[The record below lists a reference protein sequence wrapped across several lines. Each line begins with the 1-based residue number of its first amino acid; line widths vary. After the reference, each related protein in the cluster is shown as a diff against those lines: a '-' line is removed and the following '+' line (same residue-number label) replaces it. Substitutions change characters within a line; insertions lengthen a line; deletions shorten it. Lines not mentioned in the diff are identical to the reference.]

1 MRTASPILALA
12 ASALL
17 SLPFSGCASW
27 STFPPVEGRDSFA
40 PGLAPAP
47 DVMAKS
53 IAYAHARTGR
63 GEPLVFNLPPDV
75 SAGTWGT
82 VEIKLRPEGGVP
94 MKPGDREV
102 WSIQQV
108 RLRGNVAEVDVVYLD
123 HGVYQLATVHLSSK
137 PFEPFRADYL
147 QRWLVPVETPVANDP
162 RLAKPDAASEQVA
175 PADGSDTATDGG
187 VTEIE
192 AEVETTVE
200 PTEPESTPG
209 QDVEADGAG
218 GTDAP
223 PEPGEPN
230 TSGEP
235 AAASFGPPAR

>member
-12 ASALL
+12 AFALL
-17 SLPFSGCASW
+17 SLPFAGCASW

-53 IAYAHARTGR
+53 LAYAHARTGR

-82 VEIKLRPEGGVP
+82 VEIKLRPEGATP

-108 RLRGNVAEVDVVYLD
+108 RLRGNVAEVDIVYLD
-123 HGVYQLATVHLSSK
+123 QGVYQLATVHLSSK

-147 QRWLVPVETPVANDP
+147 QRWLVPVEAPVANDP
-162 RLAKPDAASEQVA
+162 RLPKPEPAATSEPPASETGSDHQHEAAQPDAPVAEPEASEPNATMSEQ
-175 PADGSDTATDGG
+175 PADLPSDEPASSTD
-187 VTEIE
+187 
-192 AEVETTVE
+192 
-200 PTEPESTPG
+200 
-209 QDVEADGAG
+209 
-218 GTDAP
+218 
-223 PEPGEPN
+223 EPN
-230 TSGEP
+230 ASDEP

>member
-1 MRTASPILALA
+1 MRTASPILVLA

-17 SLPFSGCASW
+17 SLPFAGCASW

-53 IAYAHARTGR
+53 LAYAHARTGR

-82 VEIKLRPEGGVP
+82 VEIKLRPEGATP
-94 MKPGDREV
+94 MTPGDREV

-108 RLRGNVAEVDVVYLD
+108 RLRGNVAEVDIVYLD
-123 HGVYQLATVHLSSK
+123 QGVYQLATVHLSSK

-147 QRWLVPVETPVANDP
+147 QRWLVPVEAPIANDP
-162 RLAKPDAASEQVA
+162 RLAKPESRRSQRRAGERVRRCKRSGRRRGRTGRRACIDRDAA
-175 PADGSDTATDGG
+175 
-187 VTEIE
+187 
-192 AEVETTVE
+192 
-200 PTEPESTPG
+200 
-209 QDVEADGAG
+209 
-218 GTDAP
+218 
-223 PEPGEPN
+223 
-230 TSGEP
+230 
-235 AAASFGPPAR
+235 RR

>member
-12 ASALL
+12 AFALA
-17 SLPFSGCASW
+17 SLPFAGCASW

-53 IAYAHARTGR
+53 LAYAHARTGR

-82 VEIKLRPEGGVP
+82 VEIKLRPEAATP

-108 RLRGNVAEVDVVYLD
+108 RLRGNVAEVDIVYLD
-123 HGVYQLATVHLSSK
+123 QGVYQLATVHLSSK

-162 RLAKPDAASEQVA
+162 RLPKPEPAATSEAPADETDRDHQHEAAEPDATDAQPETSEPAATASEQPAEA
-175 PADGSDTATDGG
+175 PSDEPASSTD
-187 VTEIE
+187 
-192 AEVETTVE
+192 
-200 PTEPESTPG
+200 
-209 QDVEADGAG
+209 
-218 GTDAP
+218 
-223 PEPGEPN
+223 EPN
-230 TSGEP
+230 ASDEP